1 MITNMKIIIVHSLI
15 LVTIFL
21 SSFSFSSS
29 LSLFI
34 NTDAQ
39 LKPNA
44 IVSPGCGDVTGYEIN
59 LNINGFEP
67 DSNVSWKLVN
77 PATQTTSEYDYF
89 STNSTA
95 GFSEPAFIEEEGLVE
110 GKYDI
115 QFFDDADTDGNP
127 DPGKKEFIVSMSV
140 PCEEE

>member
-1 MITNMKIIIVHSLI
+1 MITNMKIIIVHSFI

-34 NTDAQ
+34 NADAQ

-44 IVSPGCGDVTGYEIN
+44 IVSPGCGDVAGYGMN

-67 DSNVSWKLVN
+67 DGNVSWKLVN
-77 PATQTTSEYDYF
+77 PATQRTSEYGYF
-89 STNSTA
+89 STNNTA
-95 GFSEPAFIEEEGLVE
+95 GFSKPAFIEEEGLVE

-115 QFFDDADTDGNP
+115 QFFDDVDTDGNP